1 MRSANEIK
9 DGAQLL
15 TFAQSLRQLLVSSPE
30 VLADTVLLLH
40 KIVSLSDKVL
50 PMKAYLDIVR
60 DIQRNAVPARPPCSE
75 DIFMIAAAF
84 LQVEIAKQGAF
95 YYLKGEAPEVKE
107 TKKLRKLM
115 DLNDEIVL
123 KDLSSRLARPNEG
136 RGAVEHEQIVSGVN
150 HLGKLVNLYALIPEV
165 VQQLKS
171 DVRKMEVRE
180 RFKLTP
186 TDYDRMMSIARREGL
201 ISFLNRKK
209 DPTNSYT
216 LRADNH
222 ERVVEFSK
230 KLGHTPQK
238 ALNKILDDFFAMI
251 EKKVSF
257 SEGIK

>member
-15 TFAQSLRQLLVSSPE
+15 NFYRAMRQLLVSSPE

-50 PMKAYLDIVR
+50 PMKAYLDVVR
-60 DIQRNAVPARPPCSE
+60 DIQRQSARPLCTE
-75 DIFMIAAAF
+75 DTFMIAAAF

-107 TKKLRKLM
+107 TKKQRKLM

-150 HLGKLVNLYALIPEV
+150 YLGKLVNLYSLMPEV
-165 VQQLKS
+165 VSQLKS
-171 DVRKMEVRE
+171 DARKMEVRKQY
-180 RFKLTP
+180 RLTP
-186 TDYDRMMSIARREGL
+186 TDYDRLMVMARREGK

-209 DPTNSYT
+209 DPSNSYT
-216 LRADNH
+216 LKADH
-222 ERVVEFSK
+222 HQRVVEYSQ

-251 EKKVSF
+251 EKRIPL
-257 SEGIK
+257 SEGMN